1 MNCCYFLQ
9 GGYGYTIGANLE
21 REAQLLYSHVTDHQV
36 NDSLYPTD
44 NSNNGARFY
53 LQDPQ
58 AAGYSRAQ
66 MIASSSNCTSHS
78 LNGHMAQAVGYDD
91 PVDLSRGKL
100 MNGLIKEE
108 QITSDRHNVYT
119 GHNGIR
125 VGIPDH
131 NHGMKHFYFAV
142 FSVVIEHT
150 EISKIAED

>member
-1 MNCCYFLQ
+1 
-9 GGYGYTIGANLE
+9 
-21 REAQLLYSHVTDHQV
+21 
-36 NDSLYPTD
+36 
-44 NSNNGARFY
+44 
-53 LQDPQ
+53 
-58 AAGYSRAQ
+58 

-108 QITSDRHNVYT
+108 QIASDRHNVYA

-131 NHGMKHFYFAV
+131 NHGNEIV
-142 FSVVIEHT
+142 FENLHIWQVC
-150 EISKIAED
+150 

>member
-1 MNCCYFLQ
+1 MNFLLQ

-36 NDSLYPTD
+36 TDSLYPTD
-44 NSNNGARFY
+44 SSNNGARFY
-53 LQDPQ
+53 LQESQ
-58 AAGYSRAQ
+58 AAGYSRTQ

-108 QITSDRHNVYT
+108 QIASDRHNVYA

-131 NHGMKHFYFAV
+131 NHGNEIV
-142 FSVVIEHT
+142 F
-150 EISKIAED
+150 EDLHIWQVF